1 MFGISTNA
9 QTQQGIV
16 KTRGR
21 MVNGQLVPGTRLSG
35 ATITLNFGNPLV
47 SGNKGAFSFTLPTA
61 KTYSLV
67 SATKQGYT
75 LADPEYTRRSFSY
88 SAKSPFYVV
97 LENENQRQADI
108 NAATRKV
115 RRTLTAQLQKRE
127 DEIEELKAQN
137 KLTETDY
144 QKRLQQL
151 YDNQSK
157 SEQLVKEMA
166 ERYAS
171 TDYDQLDEFNRQVQ
185 MYIEEGELQKAD
197 SMIRSKGNIEQRVAE
212 YYNVVAANKKERE
225 QLKQREQKLEQS
237 ESGAA
242 KTYEDLSQDLLRQSE
257 IFLQKFQQDSAL
269 YCLKIRADL
278 DTTNIKAVKEYADLC
293 YKQKKFTESENYFQM
308 CLRAY
313 ICNNDSLQIAVI
325 QNSLGTVHCLAN
337 NFVNGERLYNSSLE
351 IIEQLFKQSPDAY
364 RENLAVAQNNL
375 GNLYLN
381 LHNYKTSEK
390 YYKLALENREQL
402 FKQNPGV
409 YRECLATTQNNLGVL
424 YHTIR
429 DYENSEKYYKL
440 ALGNREQLFKRDSD
454 THRASLADTQNNLG
468 ALYRV
473 LRDNE
478 SSMKYYMLALENRGK
493 LFNENPDAYCP
504 ALAKTQNHIGILYR
518 TMRDYVN
525 CEKFYILSLRNYER
539 LFKRNPNAYRTDLA
553 GLQNNLAILY
563 HVLHDF
569 ANGEKYYKLAL
580 ENREEL
586 FKQNPK
592 AFRKDLASL
601 QDNIG
606 SFYRDF
612 KDYAKFVNL
621 FTNFMKQAPDN
632 MDYVLQQ
639 YDVLS
644 KAEDSFID
652 RKDHK
657 IHDDELVL
665 VVDKNVTLTDLT
677 LAEIGLFGHDEFIH
691 IAEKAIEEQ
700 KIRKDE
706 SLTPAQKEEKINDL
720 DSDDRYSYRK
730 DFEYSDLIGREYEY
744 FPQEK
749 IYTKGDIDTG
759 EIEIVLNGIDTGTYS
774 SYNMV
779 FDLESDV
786 WEGTYTDIVNF
797 MSPTALKFER
807 KSAKPSAEV
816 VGINRALGDWEFVD
830 GETVYSFTISNLL
843 SPSLPITKD
852 SITINYLNLTTEGMK
867 PVVYE
872 NPLKV
877 LDAWNY
883 SALKDPVWGE
893 GKKLKISAILKLNE
907 QNKFGSLERGIYY
920 SKEFTDLFITDS
932 NKTSGSPLT
941 DAMKANINGDGSA
954 LNAYVTFTYYSH
966 KKDKMITSYA
976 NCLNGDMSSSFSELL
991 GGFGGGSGFETD
1003 KTHLRSISG
1012 LKVEKINNEYVY
1024 DLVPKSVSIYPNS
1037 FEAKNEVKDYLNKWN
1052 DDAPL
1057 TFISKGAEKTIAAG
1071 RDELTVTDT
1080 IEMIISI
1087 INTLIN
1093 AITTA
1098 LVVFTSLSL
1107 VVSCFMIAVI
1117 TYISVVERIKEIGII
1132 RSLGGRKRD
1141 VASLFTMENL
1151 LTGLFSGLFGIA
1163 ITYLLQLILNVV
1175 LKSMFQITIAN
1186 LTIPTALI
1194 MIGVSI
1200 LLSVVSGFIPSQSA
1214 AHKDPVIALRSAE

>member
-1 MFGISTNA
+1 MKRISPIILLLLTCSVINA
-9 QTQQGIV
+9 QNQQGIV

-21 MVNGQLVPGTRLSG
+21 MVNGQVIAGTRLNG
-35 ATITLNFGNPLV
+35 ATITLNIGNPLV
-47 SGNKGAFSFTLPTA
+47 SGNNGAFSFNVPSD
-61 KTYSLV
+61 KNYSLV
-67 SATKQGYT
+67 SARKQGYT
-75 LADPEYTRRSFSY
+75 LADPEYTRRSFRY
-88 SAKSPFYVV
+88 SASNPFYVV
-97 LENENQRQADI
+97 LEDENQRQSDI

-171 TDYDQLDEFNRQVQ
+171 TDYDQLDEFNQQVQ

-197 SMIRSKGNIEQRVAE
+197 SMIRSKGDMEQRVAE

-478 SSMKYYMLALENRGK
+478 GSMKYYMLALENREK

-612 KDYAKFVNL
+612 KDYANSEKYYKLALVNREVLFEQNPDFYRSSLADTQNNIGAVYFFLNDYSNSIKYYRLALCNYELLYEQGKEEYRSELAMLQYNLANAFVANNNL
-621 FTNFMKQAPDN
+621 EEA
-632 MDYVLQQ
+632 
-639 YDVLS
+639 LS
-644 KAEDSFID
+644 AID
-652 RKDHK
+652 
-657 IHDDELVL
+657 
-665 VVDKNVTLTDLT
+665 
-677 LAEIGLFGHDEFIH
+677 
-691 IAEKAIEEQ
+691 KAISL
-700 KIRKDE
+700 DPTE
-706 SLTPAQKEEKINDL
+706 SDNYD
-720 DSDDRYSYRK
+720 
-730 DFEYSDLIGREYEY
+730 
-744 FPQEK
+744 
-749 IYTKGDIDTG
+749 TKG
-759 EIEIVLNGIDTGTYS
+759 EIY
-774 SYNMV
+774 
-779 FDLESDV
+779 
-786 WEGTYTDIVNF
+786 
-797 MSPTALKFER
+797 LKQGDEKKAFEMW
-807 KSAKPSAEV
+807 K
-816 VGINRALGDWEFVD
+816 
-830 GETVYSFTISNLL
+830 
-843 SPSLPITKD
+843 
-852 SITINYLNLTTEGMK
+852 
-867 PVVYE
+867 
-872 NPLKV
+872 KV
-877 LDAWNY
+877 LELNPDF
-883 SALKDPVWGE
+883 LKDKPDGTNLSN
-893 GKKLKISAILKLNE
+893 GLKKL
-907 QNKFGSLERGIYY
+907 G
-920 SKEFTDLFITDS
+920 
-932 NKTSGSPLT
+932 
-941 DAMKANINGDGSA
+941 
-954 LNAYVTFTYYSH
+954 
-966 KKDKMITSYA
+966 
-976 NCLNGDMSSSFSELL
+976 LL
-991 GGFGGGSGFETD
+991 
-1003 KTHLRSISG
+1003 
-1012 LKVEKINNEYVY
+1012 
-1024 DLVPKSVSIYPNS
+1024 
-1037 FEAKNEVKDYLNKWN
+1037 
-1052 DDAPL
+1052 
-1057 TFISKGAEKTIAAG
+1057 
-1071 RDELTVTDT
+1071 
-1080 IEMIISI
+1080 
-1087 INTLIN
+1087 
-1093 AITTA
+1093 
-1098 LVVFTSLSL
+1098 
-1107 VVSCFMIAVI
+1107 
-1117 TYISVVERIKEIGII
+1117 
-1132 RSLGGRKRD
+1132 
-1141 VASLFTMENL
+1141 
-1151 LTGLFSGLFGIA
+1151 
-1163 ITYLLQLILNVV
+1163 
-1175 LKSMFQITIAN
+1175 
-1186 LTIPTALI
+1186 
-1194 MIGVSI
+1194 
-1200 LLSVVSGFIPSQSA
+1200 
-1214 AHKDPVIALRSAE
+1214 